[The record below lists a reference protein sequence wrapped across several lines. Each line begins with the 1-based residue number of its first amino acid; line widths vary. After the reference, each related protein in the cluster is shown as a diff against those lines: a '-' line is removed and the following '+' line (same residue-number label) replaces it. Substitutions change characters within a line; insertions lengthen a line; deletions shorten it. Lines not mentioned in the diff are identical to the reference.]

1 MNIFKLTA
9 IAGLTAIMSVSALAG
24 ISATKHNLGSSG
36 TGPNKTTGT
45 TEICVFC
52 HTPHGGS
59 TDAPLWNKVM
69 PLDTDFTAY
78 TSTTLDG
85 SAVLSG
91 SPSLACLS
99 CHDGQQAMDSMINAP
114 STSTDYMFDSTG
126 VQTLATGVWAGNQ
139 TMTNTAGEFV
149 PMLGTDLSND
159 HPVAVPYAGG
169 GLSTTNVNP
178 ANFADKDF
186 NQPATAFIGGQNV
199 WWLDTANGTA
209 GRDKSDIILYTRDY
223 TDATPTTYATGYVEC
238 ASCHDPHVENPQF
251 LRPIAG
257 ATGGNE
263 GSQVCL
269 ACHNK

>member
-1 MNIFKLTA
+1 MNILKLTA

-24 ISATKHNLGSSG
+24 ISTTKHNLGSSG

-52 HTPHGGS
+52 HTPHGGGS
-59 TDAPLWNKVM
+59 AAPLWNKAM
-69 PLDTDFTAY
+69 PAFGDFTPY

-85 SAVLSG
+85 SATLSG

-114 STSTDYMFDSTG
+114 STAVDYMFDSTG
-126 VQTLATGVWAGNQ
+126 AQTYDILTWTGNQ
-139 TMTNTAGEFV
+139 TMANTAGELV

-159 HPVAVPYAGG
+159 HPVAIPYAGG
-169 GLSTTNVNP
+169 GLSTGVTAP
-178 ANFADKDF
+178 ANFFDKDF
-186 NQPATAFIGGQNV
+186 NQPTEAAIGGQNV
-199 WWLDTANGTA
+199 WWLDTVGGTA
-209 GRDKSDIILYTRDY
+209 GRDKSDIILYTRSV
-223 TDATPTTYATGYVEC
+223 TDTNGTYLTGYVEC
-238 ASCHDPHVENPQF
+238 ASCHDPHVANPQF
-251 LRPIAG
+251 LRPTAG
-257 ATGGNE
+257 AGGND